1 MTEWIFIIAALAN
14 IASLVLQIASFIGER
29 RRRRRWKKVGGRRPF
44 N

>member
-1 MTEWIFIIAALAN
+1 MIEWIFIIAALAN

-29 RRRRRWKKVGGRRPF
+29 RRRRSKEKVGANRPF